1 MSLTRWAIMR
11 TGTACLG
18 ATLLVAMPLHA
29 DGRGGEK
36 TDVLY
41 MNNGDRLTC
50 EIKSLDAG
58 ALSIGLD
65 YVDGT
70 ITVNWS
76 KVRRLESKRLFI
88 VRLESGL
95 VYTGTLAVVDSTV
108 GEEHEQFMEL
118 TDLAGHRVT
127 LDKDDVVTMG
137 KTSGS
142 FLRRFVVDLSGGL
155 TYAKGNEATQYNFST
170 MIQYPRERWGVLA
183 NVNSTLQSSAGVTA
197 STRNQLTLNGYHLL
211 PWKNY
216 FVGGT
221 GALLQSTEQGISL
234 QASVGGGIGYYLS
247 NTEHVRLSLLG
258 GFGYQSTTYNQE
270 ASNDAAAEDLVAAL
284 LAANL
289 TVVTYSKTSLM
300 ITANVMPAL
309 SEPGRFFIST
319 NATYYLK
326 LWSNLKFNLSLYG
339 NVDTRPP
346 AGLSGSDYGFSS
358 GLGWTFGSRQP
369 Q

>member
-1 MSLTRWAIMR
+1 MR
-11 TGTACLG
+11 VGTVCLG
-18 ATLLVAMPLHA
+18 ATLLQAGPLHA
-29 DGRGGEK
+29 GDHAGDK

-58 ALSIGLD
+58 ALYIGLD

-108 GEEHEQFMEL
+108 GEEQEQFMEL
-118 TDLAGHRVT
+118 TDLEGHRIT
-127 LDKDDVVTMG
+127 LDKEDVVTMG

-155 TYAKGNEATQYNFST
+155 TYAKGNEATQYNINT
-170 MIQYPRERWGVLA
+170 MIQYPRERWGLIA
-183 NVNSTLQSSAGVTA
+183 NLNSTLQSSAGVTA

-221 GALLQSTEQGISL
+221 GALLQSTEQGISPAGVRGRGHRL
-234 QASVGGGIGYYLS
+234 LPAQHRACPPVAAWR
-247 NTEHVRLSLLG
+247 VRLPEHQLQPGRLIRRGVRGPGRGPPRRQPERGDLQQDQPAHQREHDAGAVRARPLLLHDQCHLLPQVVEQSEVQPVPLWQRRHQATG
-258 GFGYQSTTYNQE
+258 GAVGERLRLQFRAGVDVREQ
-270 ASNDAAAEDLVAAL
+270 AAAVA
-284 LAANL
+284 
-289 TVVTYSKTSLM
+289 
-300 ITANVMPAL
+300 
-309 SEPGRFFIST
+309 R
-319 NATYYLK
+319 
-326 LWSNLKFNLSLYG
+326 
-339 NVDTRPP
+339 
-346 AGLSGSDYGFSS
+346 
-358 GLGWTFGSRQP
+358 
-369 Q
+369 